1 MNKRIALLITVI
13 LSMALL
19 CGCSKEEE
27 VPVVT
32 KQPVLGEDVVGYAGF
47 PHLQAYTM
55 TGEDG
60 TVVYLPA
67 SESAYVGGTC
77 VISKTQGV
85 EVTINQDPMFS
96 DDIASKPVKQKL
108 SSALDA
114 SYSATFTKGMIDLE
128 RSGVSNLDNG
138 GVFEEISYLF
148 FDDNNK
154 QYVSY
159 WIGNYY
165 IILEDGREFQAA
177 ISVNSGE
184 KTGETQAV
192 LSELEQYFGIPLPYD
207 EAAMQAKLDSYNPDE
222 DELARMNGETVDFG
236 AFKLYLPEGFSKNG
250 ELNSVLKMFM
260 QGAYEQFEIYSKGDL
275 ADSWAIFTG
284 IAKDSDGFNVSAEAG
299 ALSEGQIKLLEKL
312 MNEQVKQAFP
322 EAKNSELEI
331 IGQSQ
336 LGFAMRVYIYEQKG
350 FDGYFYYI
358 YRGEYMYF
366 IGGLMNAENT
376 EEEKQE
382 VYDSIDRMY
391 SSMEVK

>member
-1 MNKRIALLITVI
+1 MNKRMALLIAAI
-13 LSMALL
+13 LSLALL
-19 CGCSKEEE
+19 CGCSKEEDI
-27 VPVVT
+27 PVVT
-32 KQPVLGEDVVGYAGF
+32 KQPVLGEDVVGYVGF

-55 TGEDG
+55 TGGDG

-67 SESAYVGGTC
+67 SEAAYVGGTC

-96 DDIASKPVKQKL
+96 DDMASKPAKQKL

-114 SYSATFTKGMIDLE
+114 SYSSTFTKGMIDLE

-154 QYVSY
+154 QYIFY

-192 LSELEQYFGIPLPYD
+192 LSELEQYFGIDLPYD
-207 EAAMQAKLDSYNPDE
+207 EAAMQAKLDSYSPDE

-236 AFKLYLPEGFSKNG
+236 AFKLYLPEGFSKDS
-250 ELNSVLKMFM
+250 ELSPIMKMFM
-260 QGAYEQFEIYSKGDL
+260 QGGYEQFEIYSKGDL

-284 IAKDSDGFNVSAEAG
+284 ISNDSDGVNVSAEVG
-299 ALSEGQIKLLEKL
+299 ALSEGQIQILEKF
-312 MNEQVKQAFP
+312 MNEQIKHAFP
-322 EAKNSELEI
+322 EAKETELEI
-331 IGQSQ
+331 IGQSK
-336 LGFAMRVYIYEQKG
+336 LGFVMRVYVYGQKG
-350 FDGYFYYI
+350 FDGYFYFI
-358 YRGEYMYF
+358 FRGEHSYF
-366 IGGLMNAENT
+366 IGGLMNAEST
-376 EEEKQE
+376 EAEKQE
-382 VYDSIDRMY
+382 VYDSMDRMY
-391 SSMEVK
+391 SSMEIK